1 MYWIHHTATPPL
13 NKQDVLVWNYRRP
26 AEYTVAKYYDM
37 GAEMDD
43 GQTAYLSGFYTKN
56 KGGRRALIRSG
67 VSYFLPLEVPKP
79 AEETKAKLYR
89 RGYRAALLR
98 TMAILED
105 MSRTAIAGEAW
116 AIKDL
121 HTRLQAEAKEVMSKG
136 YITMD
141 LPEQKEESGEEVRGM
156 G

>member
-1 MYWIHHTATPPL
+1 MYWIHRTATPPL

-26 AEYTVAKYYDM
+26 TEYTVAKYYDM

-98 TMAILED
+98 TMAILES

-116 AIKDL
+116 AVKAL
-121 HTRLQAEAKEVMSKG
+121 HTRLQTEARQVMNKG
-136 YITMD
+136 FSTMD
-141 LPEQKEESGEEVRGM
+141 LSGQEEKSSEKVRGM